1 MSDMSTL
8 ERAIVIAAEGHAG
21 AADKAGAPYI
31 LHCLRVMLAMS
42 DTNDRIVG
50 VLHDVVEDCAGWTL
64 DRVRSEGFS
73 EEVIAA
79 LDSVTKRDGED
90 YFSFVRRAA
99 ANPTGRKIKLA
110 DLRDNSDLARIS
122 NPTQRDFDRIE
133 KYRKAIAMIE
143 EMDRRW

>member
-1 MSDMSTL
+1 MSTL

-21 AADKAGAPYI
+21 TIDKAGAPYI
-31 LHCLRVMLAMS
+31 LHSLRVMLAMREK
-42 DTNDRIVG
+42 NDRIVG

-73 EEVIAA
+73 EEVVEAIN
-79 LDSVTKRDGED
+79 SVTKRDGEE

-99 ANPTGRKIKLA
+99 ENPIGRKVKLA
-110 DLRDNSDLARIS
+110 DLKDNSDLARIS

-133 KYRKAIAMIE
+133 KYRDAIKIIE
-143 EMDRRW
+143 QIDSQ